1 MDSDPHSPATPLYTE
16 GKHDVTISGRTSD
29 GHIRLDYPLF
39 ITASSE
45 ATASSLSSSGIPDYQ
60 FTAVN
65 PISAPNPQLTEDMIG
80 ATFNFTSLNGNQ
92 SAEYQI
98 VSFEIDPENPLITLI
113 TLNNLDG
120 GADAIQTIDDNNLN
134 TKPQVTLSW
143 NTIVANEYTI
153 QYKNSH
159 LIFENEYHC
168 TVDEDEYNH
177 TLNPT
182 ARKLKDI
189 DKGDLANFAT
199 GSNFKPYVT
208 TVGLYNEGGELLVVG
223 KLGQPIKMSDETD
236 TTFVIRYDT

>member
-1 MDSDPHSPATPLYTE
+1 
-16 GKHDVTISGRTSD
+16 
-29 GHIRLDYPLF
+29 
-39 ITASSE
+39 
-45 ATASSLSSSGIPDYQ
+45 
-60 FTAVN
+60 
-65 PISAPNPQLTEDMIG
+65 MIG

-92 SAEYQI
+92 PAEYEI
-98 VSFEIDPENPLITLI
+98 VSFEIDPEDSNYTLI

-120 GADAIQTIDDNNLN
+120 GSDLIQTIDATDLN
-134 TKPQVTLSW
+134 AKPQVTLSW